1 VRTYTVPRLEILNL
15 AEEARLKLLM
25 GVWWD
30 EPRYLEPTDRGS
42 WQKMASEARAA
53 VKEAVES
60 YAGHAAVLG
69 FVLGSEIPGL
79 VVR

>member
-1 VRTYTVPRLEILNL
+1 
-15 AEEARLKLLM
+15 
-25 GVWWD
+25 
-30 EPRYLEPTDRGS
+30 
-42 WQKMASEARAA
+42 MASEAWAA

-69 FVLGSEIPGL
+69 FVLGNEIPGL